1 MEDKVQKALIWIR
14 NFAYIAL
21 FIFSGYYF
29 IFSEGREIIDEIL
42 YLLKATPT
50 PGYEPY
56 FRFGHPFERLGNVV
70 GVLAVFAISIFI
82 AHFILSKICYLA
94 LSAPK
99 SKRFKD
105 EKIYSQVLSE
115 IESNDYRKG
124 LLAKALSEAN
134 GNEEKSRAIYIKLR
148 YQSIKDEGK

>member
-1 MEDKVQKALIWIR
+1 MEHKVQKALIWIR
-14 NFAYIAL
+14 NFAYIAF
-21 FIFSGYYF
+21 FILSVYYNL
-29 IFSEGREIIDEIL
+29 SYGREIVDNIL
-42 YLLKATPT
+42 LLFKDTP
-50 PGYEPY
+50 PLGYEPY
-56 FRFGHPFERLGNVV
+56 FRGKHPLEEAGVLVVMFVV
-70 GVLAVFAISIFI
+70 GFISIFI
-82 AHFILSKICYLA
+82 AHFILSKICYLT

-99 SKRFKD
+99 NKRFKD

-124 LLAKALSEAN
+124 LLAKALSEAK

>member
-1 MEDKVQKALIWIR
+1 MEDKLQKALIWIR

-21 FIFSGYYF
+21 FILFGYLF
-29 IFSEGREIIDEIL
+29 LPEQFAPIDEIF
-42 YLLKATPT
+42 YLLIKTP
-50 PGYEPY
+50 PVGYEWY
-56 FRFGHPFERLGNVV
+56 LRNEHPLERAGI
-70 GVLAVFAISIFI
+70 AIAILVINSILIFI

-124 LLAKALSEAN
+124 LLAKALSQAS

-148 YQSIKDEGK
+148 YQSIKDEGR

>member
-1 MEDKVQKALIWIR
+1 MEHKVQKALIWIR
-14 NFAYIAL
+14 NFAYIAN
-21 FIFSGYYF
+21 FIIWCIAYSYFSHEDLGEAAI
-29 IFSEGREIIDEIL
+29 IFWLSMIG
-42 YLLKATPT
+42 
-50 PGYEPY
+50 
-56 FRFGHPFERLGNVV
+56 
-70 GVLAVFAISIFI
+70 IFI
-82 AHFILSKICYLA
+82 VYFILSKICHLA
-94 LSAPK
+94 LTVPK

-124 LLAKALSEAN
+124 LLAKALSEAK

>member
-14 NFAYIAL
+14 NFAYIAN
-21 FIFSGYYF
+21 FIIWCIAYSYLSPEDLGEAAI
-29 IFSEGREIIDEIL
+29 IFWLSM
-42 YLLKATPT
+42 
-50 PGYEPY
+50 
-56 FRFGHPFERLGNVV
+56 LG
-70 GVLAVFAISIFI
+70 IFI
-82 AHFILSKICYLA
+82 VYFILSKICHLA
-94 LSAPK
+94 LTVPK

-124 LLAKALSEAN
+124 LLAKALSEAK

>member
-1 MEDKVQKALIWIR
+1 MEDKLQKALIWIR
-14 NFAYIAL
+14 NFAYIAC
-21 FIFSGYYF
+21 FIIWCVVMRVVTRDFEVVTGSF
-29 IFSEGREIIDEIL
+29 LCIF
-42 YLLKATPT
+42 
-50 PGYEPY
+50 
-56 FRFGHPFERLGNVV
+56 
-70 GVLAVFAISIFI
+70 ISIPI
-82 AHFILSKICYLA
+82 VHFILSKICYLV

-124 LLAKALSEAN
+124 LLAKALSEAS

-148 YQSIKDEGK
+148 YQSIKDEGI